1 MKIIFYNHYHRG
13 DIHFSRSF
21 VDHTVRS
28 LRETRGD
35 IEFLY
40 MHQNSPDTVS
50 DIANVTEVANQQI
63 LWPNKVQIVSG
74 VQEDGELLLGI
85 NTWVG
90 SSDDFRK
97 DCGCCFTGNL
107 KLWQI
112 IWNTIDNDHGLKVA
126 PPLNT
131 DDLLPKID
139 YDHYHHCS
147 FVDDHLRATDS
158 KYNKR
163 IFVSNGPVL
172 SSQAVNFDFDPII
185 MKIAEDHPECAF
197 YMTDN
202 SSLEGPNIY
211 STRELINKDGCD
223 LNENSYLSRS
233 CDVLV
238 GRASGPFA
246 FSCCHDNFMD
256 KNKTLCIFTNGIGEG
271 AWFTDGQCTYEWCK
285 SEDLIKIEN
294 IIRTSI
300 GE

>member
-1 MKIIFYNHYHRG
+1 
-13 DIHFSRSF
+13 
-21 VDHTVRS
+21 
-28 LRETRGD
+28 
-35 IEFLY
+35 
-40 MHQNSPDTVS
+40 
-50 DIANVTEVANQQI
+50 
-63 LWPNKVQIVSG
+63 
-74 VQEDGELLLGI
+74 
-85 NTWVG
+85 
-90 SSDDFRK
+90 
-97 DCGCCFTGNL
+97 
-107 KLWQI
+107 
-112 IWNTIDNDHGLKVA
+112 
-126 PPLNT
+126 
-131 DDLLPKID
+131 
-139 YDHYHHCS
+139 
-147 FVDDHLRATDS
+147 
-158 KYNKR
+158 
-163 IFVSNGPVL
+163 
-172 SSQAVNFDFDPII
+172 